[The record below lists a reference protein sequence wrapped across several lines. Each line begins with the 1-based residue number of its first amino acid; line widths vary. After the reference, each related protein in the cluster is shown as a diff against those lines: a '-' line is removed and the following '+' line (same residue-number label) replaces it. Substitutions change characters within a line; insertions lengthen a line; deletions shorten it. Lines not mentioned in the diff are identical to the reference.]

1 MASAQRGIAA
11 RTERFTESV
20 IREMTRLIQL
30 HHPEDGINL
39 AQGFPDF
46 PAPQELKDA
55 ACEAIM
61 GDVNQ
66 YSVTWGAPGLRRAI
80 ASKYGRRYGM
90 AIDPERE
97 VTVTCGATEA
107 MVATLL
113 ATTNPG
119 DEVII
124 IAPYYENYWPDS
136 VLAGA
141 TPRFVTMREPRLTD
155 APFGDPWRLD
165 LDELAAAF
173 NERTAGIVINTP
185 NNPTGK
191 VLTRA
196 ELEAVA
202 ALCRRWDV
210 LAVTDEIY
218 EHIVYRGEHVPLAT
232 LPGMAERTVTIS
244 GIGKTYSVTG
254 WRVGWAIAPP
264 RVSGAIR
271 KVHDFLTV
279 GAAAPLQAAAAVA
292 LDLPESYYVDLVG
305 DYTRKRSLLL
315 EGLARAGF
323 RFAPPDGAY
332 YVMADISPFGLGDDA
347 AFARHLVEAL
357 GVAVVPGTSF
367 YPDGPDGGQGRERVR
382 FSFPKRLETLRRAAE
397 RLAQLNP
404 AQPGG

>member
-1 MASAQRGIAA
+1 
-11 RTERFTESV
+11 
-20 IREMTRLIQL
+20 
-30 HHPEDGINL
+30 
-39 AQGFPDF
+39 
-46 PAPQELKDA
+46 
-55 ACEAIM
+55 
-61 GDVNQ
+61 
-66 YSVTWGAPGLRRAI
+66 
-80 ASKYGRRYGM
+80 
-90 AIDPERE
+90 
-97 VTVTCGATEA
+97 
-107 MVATLL
+107 
-113 ATTNPG
+113 
-119 DEVII
+119 
-124 IAPYYENYWPDS
+124 
-136 VLAGA
+136 
-141 TPRFVTMREPRLTD
+141 
-155 APFGDPWRLD
+155 FGDPWRLD

-218 EHIVYRGEHVPLAT
+218 EHIVYRGEHVLLAT

-367 YPDGPDGGQGRERVR
+367 YPHGPDGGQGRERVR